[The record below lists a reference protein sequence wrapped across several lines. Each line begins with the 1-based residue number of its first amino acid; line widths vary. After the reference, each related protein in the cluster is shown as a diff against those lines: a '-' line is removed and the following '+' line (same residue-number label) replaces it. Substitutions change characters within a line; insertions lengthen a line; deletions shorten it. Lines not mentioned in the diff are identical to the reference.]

1 MGEREAIALA
11 LRYTEGV
18 SRFILRFRGGSEAS
32 PQDIERICSVP
43 NLQVIDRVSQKM
55 LLVEA
60 AEDELRATIDAMS
73 GWVMV
78 PEQMIR
84 MPDPRVKVK

>member
-1 MGEREAIALA
+1 M
-11 LRYTEGV
+11 
-18 SRFILRFRGGSEAS
+18 
-32 PQDIERICSVP
+32 PD
-43 NLQVIDRVSQKM
+43 LQVIDRVSQKM

-60 AEDELRATIDAMS
+60 AEEELRATIDAMS

-84 MPDPRVKVK
+84 MPDPRVKVE